1 MTNTEKYKEALEL
14 AKSLPTHIAGK
25 LQPIYQFATGVE
37 HKYQAC
43 LSSEDCSP
51 AEVFEAMRFNRRG
64 SDYYYIRQIP
74 TFREDGKGLKKAKHW
89 KKVLFFHKKWART
102 DIPVKD
108 VEFDIVGLK
117 RESAKLPAGV
127 LIDNIKFITE

>member
-64 SDYYYIRQIP
+64 RFLLSERMVRGLRRQNTGKKSYSFTRNGQEP
-74 TFREDGKGLKKAKHW
+74 TYPLRMW
-89 KKVLFFHKKWART
+89 
-102 DIPVKD
+102 
-108 VEFDIVGLK
+108 
-117 RESAKLPAGV
+117 S
-127 LIDNIKFITE
+127 LIL